1 MCTAEYKYKTCASF
15 LSDFELIAKNAETF
29 NGPTSDIT
37 KQAKKLFAEAKRLLE
52 VEKTA
57 LGEGNDSFTIQENDI
72 RVK

>member
-1 MCTAEYKYKTCASF
+1 MLAEFKYRTCASF
-15 LSDFELIAKNAETF
+15 LSDFELIARNAEIF
-29 NGPTSDIT
+29 NGPTDDIT
-37 KQAKKLFAEAKRLLE
+37 KHAKKLCAEAKRLLE